1 MREEALKSF
10 LEAVKT
16 DAGLQEKLKAA
27 ADDDSIVAIAK
38 EAGYVI
44 AAEELKKQADTEISD
59 KELESAAGGNA
70 ARCDIPIPCIV
81 RASQY
86 AETMQT

>member
-10 LEAVKT
+10 LEAVKA
-16 DAGLQEKLKAA
+16 DAGLQEQLKAA

-38 EAGYVI
+38 EAGFVI

-59 KELESAAGGNA
+59 KELESVAGGNQSA
-70 ARCDIPIPCIV
+70 VKMTTVIVCSALSELCGCI
-81 RASQY
+81 
-86 AETMQT
+86 